1 VDVSEEAKDVWTTLR
16 MAHEGSKPVRKAKID
31 MLEGQLNRFVM
42 FDDETPQDMF
52 NRLMKLVNK
61 AKALESKKWTD
72 RMLMEHMMRAYT
84 PMNYN
89 MVALIHQDPT
99 YKRMS
104 SVDVLGRIMNHEMY
118 IEEANHVKNLSKG
131 ITTTRK
137 QEIVFMANKKI
148 KNKQ

>member
-52 NRLMKLVNK
+52 NCLMKLVNK